1 MKEGETN
8 GESKESM
15 QERRRKV
22 RGVSGVMKRTKAKKE
37 RGCEVLR
44 KQ

>member
-1 MKEGETN
+1 MKEGERN
-8 GESKESM
+8 GELKASR

-37 RGCEVLR
+37 RGRVVLQ